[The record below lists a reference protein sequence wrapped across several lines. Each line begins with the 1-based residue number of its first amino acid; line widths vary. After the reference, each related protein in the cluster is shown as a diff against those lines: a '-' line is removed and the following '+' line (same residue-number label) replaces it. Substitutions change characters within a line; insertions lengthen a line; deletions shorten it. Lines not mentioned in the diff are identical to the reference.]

1 MLYKK
6 IFKRVFDLVVAV
18 PAFLLLSPLF
28 LIVAALLAV
37 ANRGTPFFFQ
47 RRPGKNER
55 VFRVIKFKTM
65 NDRRDRMGDLLPDE
79 DRITPVGGFVRRTSL
94 DEIPQLLNVVLGDM
108 SLVGPRPL
116 LVDYLP
122 LYTDEQRRRHEV
134 KPGITG
140 WAQVNGRNAITWKQ
154 KFIFD
159 VWYVDHMSFFL
170 DIKIILLTVKKVF
183 KSEGISSSTSA
194 TMERFTGEA

>member
-116 LVDYLP
+116 LVDYLA

>member
-6 IFKRVFDLVVAV
+6 FFKRLFDLVVAV

-28 LIVAALLAV
+28 LLVAAMLAV

-79 DRITPVGGFVRRTSL
+79 DRITPVGGFVRKTSL
-94 DEIPQLLNVVLGDM
+94 DEIPQLLNVILGDM

-122 LYTDEQRRRHEV
+122 LYNAEQRRRHEV

-159 VWYVDHMSFFL
+159 VWYVDHMSFLL
-170 DIKIILLTVKKVF
+170 DLKILLLTVKKVF

>member
-6 IFKRVFDLVVAV
+6 FFKRLFDLVVAV

-28 LIVAALLAV
+28 LLVAAMLAV

-79 DRITPVGGFVRRTSL
+79 DRITPVGGFVRKTSL
-94 DEIPQLLNVVLGDM
+94 DEIPQLLNVILGDM

-122 LYTDEQRRRHEV
+122 LYNAEQRRRHEV

-140 WAQVNGRNAITWKQ
+140 WAQVNGYRGETRESDLMAKRVEYDLEYISNWT
-154 KFIFD
+154 
-159 VWYVDHMSFFL
+159 VML
-170 DIKIILLTVKKVF
+170 DFKIIFMTAWNML
-183 KSEGISSSTSA
+183 
-194 TMERFTGEA
+194 RGEKNAY